1 MILLMNSTHWSVQAQ
16 SSCDMCTS
24 AYTHLGADGFNT
36 FFIIT
41 IIGSVMTILTMR
53 PWNVVR
59 CIDCIVN
66 WIPWEKS
73 ERNQN
78 RDIGNNLQADWKL
91 RLHIIQSQNPEG
103 PMLYFL
109 SGPGCTYLIFVIF
122 YTTTFWGLKI
132 LHSKVRKFATNSASR
147 QNSVNHHSRAKFH
160 IYFTQCVKL
169 HSV

>member
-1 MILLMNSTHWSVQAQ
+1 MILLMISTHWSVQAQ

-41 IIGSVMTILTMR
+41 IIGSVMTILTIR

-59 CIDCIVN
+59 CIRLHCCLIFLREE
-66 WIPWEKS
+66 WKKS
-73 ERNQN
+73 QQN
-78 RDIGNNLQADWKL
+78 LEADWKL

-132 LHSKVRKFATNSASR
+132 LHSKVRKFATKQRKSPQQNKITHCVQKSWAKIKQNVFSR
-147 QNSVNHHSRAKFH
+147 
-160 IYFTQCVKL
+160 
-169 HSV
+169 